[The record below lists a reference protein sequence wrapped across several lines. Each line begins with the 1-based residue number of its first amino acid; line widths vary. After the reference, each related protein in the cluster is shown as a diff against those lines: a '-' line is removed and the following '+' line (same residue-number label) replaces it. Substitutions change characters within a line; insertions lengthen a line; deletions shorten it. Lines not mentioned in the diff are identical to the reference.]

1 MTNEVQAQ
9 PVLPALPG
17 QAASPAKM
25 NQLYQLAQR
34 GTELADMSKI
44 TGLPAP
50 LIEAALEAALL
61 PPDLKELIPDANTY
75 SDLNLAIRA
84 AKHKRLL
91 KHEDKAQDIY
101 ATLLQKTEEALNN
114 GGHLQLR
121 TLLEGIR
128 VLQPQAA
135 KFAAAARADAQAASV
150 TNNIRSVN
158 ISLSGLT
165 QTARPILDENGNI
178 LGISD
183 DHGQTIEL
191 VNMDVNT
198 LRYKAGTHAATSTA
212 PAQSM
217 RQLLNQA
224 ASVIEHRPEEADL
237 TSELMDLAIPKTG
250 LDNVPSGDAN
260 Q

>member
-1 MTNEVQAQ
+1 MKNSVQA
-9 PVLPALPG
+9 VPALPA

-25 NQLYQLAQR
+25 SQLLQLAQR

-44 TGLPAP
+44 TGLPVQ
-50 LIEAALEAALL
+50 LVETALESAQL
-61 PPDLKELIPDANTY
+61 PPELKELVPDAVSY
-75 SDLNLAIRA
+75 ADLNLAIRA

-101 ATLLQKTEEALNN
+101 ATLLQRTEEVLNN

-135 KFAAAARADAQAASV
+135 KYAANARAEEEAVQQVA
-150 TNNIRSVN
+150 NIRTVN

-165 QTARPILDENGNI
+165 QAAKPILDEMGNI
-178 LGISD
+178 LGVSD
-183 DHGQTIEL
+183 ENGNQVVEL

-198 LRYKAGTHAATSTA
+198 LRLKAGTHAATTTV

-217 RQLLNQA
+217 RQLINQA
-224 ASVIEHRPEEADL
+224 ASVIEDRPDEESL
-237 TSELMDLAIPKTG
+237 TAELMDLANPKNG
-250 LDNVPSGDAN
+250 DSDVPSGDACW
-260 Q
+260 

>member
-25 NQLYQLAQR
+25 NQLFQLAQR

-50 LIEAALEAALL
+50 LVEAALEASPL
-61 PPDLKELIPDANTY
+61 PPDLKELIPDAVTY
-75 SDLNLAIRA
+75 ADLNLAIRA

-101 ATLLQKTEEALNN
+101 ATLLVKTEEALNN

-135 KFAAAARADAQAASV
+135 KYSAEAAADRQASV
-150 TNNIRSVN
+150 VSNNIRTVN
-158 ISLSGLT
+158 ISLGALT
-165 QTARPILDENGNI
+165 QSARPVLDENGNI
-178 LGISD
+178 LGIAD
-183 DHGQTIEL
+183 DNGHTVEL

-198 LRYKAGTHAATSTA
+198 LRSRAGTHAATSTA

-224 ASVIEHRPEEADL
+224 ANVIEHHPEEADL
-237 TSELMDLAIPKTG
+237 TSELMDLATQKTELG
-250 LDNVPSGDAN
+250 NVPSGDN
-260 Q
+260 V

>member
-9 PVLPALPG
+9 PALPALPG
-17 QAASPAKM
+17 QAASPAKL

-50 LIEAALEAALL
+50 LIEAALEAAPL

-135 KFAAAARADAQAASV
+135 KFSAAARADAQAVQQVA
-150 TNNIRSVN
+150 NIKTVN

-198 LRYKAGTHAATSTA
+198 LRHKAGTHAATSTA

-237 TSELMDLAIPKTG
+237 TSELMDLAIQKTELG
-250 LDNVPSGDAN
+250 NVPSGDAN